1 VAVNFDELFR
11 LVGDL
16 HKLAG
21 RQLLLDAEDDSLVGF
36 DTNGS
41 GPELMIC
48 VNQIIQLTLIALIAY
63 SIW

>member
-1 VAVNFDELFR
+1 MAVDFDELFR

-21 RQLLLDAEDDSLVGF
+21 RQLLLNAEDNSLVSF
-36 DTNGS
+36 DTDSS
-41 GPELMIC
+41 GTELMIC
-48 VNQIIQLTLIALIAY
+48 VNQISQLTLIALIAY